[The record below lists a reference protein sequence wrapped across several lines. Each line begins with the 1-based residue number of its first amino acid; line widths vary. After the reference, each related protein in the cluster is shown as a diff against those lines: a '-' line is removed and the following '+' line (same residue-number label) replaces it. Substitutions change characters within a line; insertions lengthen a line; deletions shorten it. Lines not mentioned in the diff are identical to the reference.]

1 MNGMPQMRITDLLA
15 NTPTDPEAHLDAGQ
29 VERYAQMLLDALP
42 PVVVFDTGEELL
54 LADGYH
60 RVAAARRRGLE
71 TIEAEVRLGSRH
83 DALRYAA
90 TVGAAQRGI
99 SPDAAASYIRR
110 RSQSHQGEG
119 EHTLESRTES
129 QGEGDAARPDQPER
143 RPEEEQRGRDETGS
157 ESFIDKAKRNLGG

>member
-1 MNGMPQMRITDLLA
+1 MLAATMNGMPQMKITDLLA
-15 NTPTDPEAHLDAGQ
+15 NTPTDPEAHLDAGR
-29 VERYAQMLLDALP
+29 VERYAQMLDALP

-83 DALRYAA
+83 DTLRYAA

-99 SPDAAASYIRR
+99 SPDAAASYIRQR
-110 RSQSHQGEG
+110 TRATRGKG
-119 EHTLESRTES
+119 NTL
-129 QGEGDAARPDQPER
+129 
-143 RPEEEQRGRDETGS
+143 
-157 ESFIDKAKRNLGG
+157 